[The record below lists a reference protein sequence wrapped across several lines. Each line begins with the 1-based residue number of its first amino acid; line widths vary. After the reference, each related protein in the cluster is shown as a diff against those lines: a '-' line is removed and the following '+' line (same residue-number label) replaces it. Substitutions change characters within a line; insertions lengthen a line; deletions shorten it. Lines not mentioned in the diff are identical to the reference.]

1 MALAEQESRK
11 QGYSDIQLYAHVK
24 MTENIAMYLNMG
36 WTETSRRSVDG
47 FDRVHMSKAL
57 TPTTT

>member
-11 QGYSDIQLYAHVK
+11 QGYSDIQLYTHVK
-24 MTENIAMYLNMG
+24 MTENIAMYLKMG
-36 WTETSRRSVDG
+36 WTETSRRSVDE

-57 TPTTT
+57 TPTTI